1 MDKKLLIIGAGG
13 HGKVIADIAKLN
25 GYKEIAFL
33 DDDTTKKKNGKYD
46 VINTTAAIDEYIND
60 YDFFVGIGDNQIR
73 KKVTLKLKQK
83 NIVQPVLIHPSAIVD
98 ESVVIEQGT
107 VVMANVVINA
117 DAKIKEGCIINT
129 ASSIDHDCIIDSYV
143 HISPGVHIAGTVKIG
158 ELTWVGIGASVRNNT
173 VICANSIIGA
183 GSVVVNDILEKG
195 TYVGIPT
202 KKVHS

>member
-73 KKVTLKLKQK
+73 KKLTIKLKQK
-83 NIVQPVLIHPSAIVD
+83 NIVQPVLIHPSA
-98 ESVVIEQGT
+98 VIDSTVSIGNGT

-117 DAKIKEGCIINT
+117 DSKIGDGCIINT
-129 ASSIDHDCIIDSYV
+129 SSSIDHDCLINNYT
-143 HISPGVHIAGTVKIG
+143 HISPGVHVAGTVSVG
-158 ELTWVGIGASVRNNT
+158 ECTWIGIGTSIKNNLYIT
-173 VICANSIIGA
+173 SNCIIGA
-183 GSVVVNDILEKG
+183 GAAVVKNIKEQG
-195 TYVGIPT
+195 TYVGVPVFKI
-202 KKVHS
+202 K